1 MLNINNITVQYGN
14 KNPSIVNLSMDM
26 KPGEIVSIV
35 GESGSGKTTL
45 IRSIMGLLPAG
56 GKITNGDIVFNGKS
70 LLSYSMDDWN
80 KIRGTELSMIFQ
92 DCGAMI
98 NPIRKIGNQFIEYI
112 RTHEKMSKEEASKK
126 AINMLEQ
133 MMLSN
138 PDNIMKSYPFQLSG
152 GMRQRV
158 GIAMAMTFSPKLLIA
173 DEPTSALDVTTQSQI
188 IRNMLELREK
198 FNTGIIMVTHN
209 LAIAAYISDKIIV
222 MKDGKIVEQGSRDNI
237 INNPKDEY
245 TKELL
250 NLCQI
255 GRRNYM
261 SKSKNILEIRNVT
274 KKFNTP
280 NNKVLTACDNISLE
294 FEEGKILAIVG
305 ESGCGKS
312 TLMKMIVQLENVTSG
327 EILYEGEDITKLKG
341 EKLRQ
346 NRRHIQMVFQDPN
359 TSFNPR
365 MKVRDIICEPLLNFG
380 LIKKNQRDDIAKEFL
395 EMVDLPKDFSNRYIH
410 NMSGGQRQ
418 RIGIARA
425 LTLNPKVVIFDESTS
440 ALDVLTQKKIIDL
453 IIKLQKKKILL

>member
-26 KPGEIVSIV
+26 KPGERVSIV

-70 LLSYSMDDWN
+70 LLSYSRDDWN

-126 AINMLEQ
+126 AINLLGQ

-158 GIAMAMTFSPKLLIA
+158 GIAMVMTFNPKLLIA

-250 NLCQI
+250 NSVS
-255 GRRNYM
+255 NW
-261 SKSKNILEIRNVT
+261 E
-274 KKFNTP
+274 
-280 NNKVLTACDNISLE
+280 
-294 FEEGKILAIVG
+294 
-305 ESGCGKS
+305 
-312 TLMKMIVQLENVTSG
+312 
-327 EILYEGEDITKLKG
+327 
-341 EKLRQ
+341 EKLY
-346 NRRHIQMVFQDPN
+346 V
-359 TSFNPR
+359 
-365 MKVRDIICEPLLNFG
+365 
-380 LIKKNQRDDIAKEFL
+380 
-395 EMVDLPKDFSNRYIH
+395 
-410 NMSGGQRQ
+410 
-418 RIGIARA
+418 
-425 LTLNPKVVIFDESTS
+425 
-440 ALDVLTQKKIIDL
+440 
-453 IIKLQKKKILL
+453 